1 MSKGEQTNEEK
12 LKIVQKNREQ
22 RKKAKN
28 FINRI
33 KHRWDTDFPQ
43 KKEKKK
49 KRERT
54 SQKLVDN
61 ARQFKKET
69 LRPGVGANIQT
80 QRNIDWTTEIKL
92 VKMEDEE
99 RSKGRG
105 FMRRVKERWDFSHL
119 SLRIQYA

>member
-1 MSKGEQTNEEK
+1 M
-12 LKIVQKNREQ
+12 
-22 RKKAKN
+22 
-28 FINRI
+28 
-33 KHRWDTDFPQ
+33 
-43 KKEKKK
+43 
-49 KRERT
+49 
-54 SQKLVDN
+54 QKLVDN

-69 LRPGVGANIQT
+69 FGPGVGANIQT

-119 SLRIQYA
+119 SLRI